1 VRSGEW
7 GVGGCDDGGVCA
19 AGAQVVAQVAGDVAD
34 NQYVRLQAPGG
45 YAVGGLAHDAAA
57 SARCSGCLRG
67 ACLFIR
73 AFAVGALSA
82 Q

>member
-1 VRSGEW
+1 M
-7 GVGGCDDGGVCA
+7 GGCDDGGVCA
-19 AGAQVVAQVAGDVAD
+19 AGAQLAAQVAGDVAD
-34 NQYVRLQAPGG
+34 NQYVRLQAPGW
-45 YAVGGLAHDAAA
+45 YVDGGLAHDAAA